1 MFGLNCMIRCIRRR
15 VYHLCEQTDIL
26 LSFVFD
32 LRVCD
37 FEGNGLG
44 FWYMRILLLVFLKC
58 VV

>member
-1 MFGLNCMIRCIRRR
+1 M
-15 VYHLCEQTDIL
+15 CERTDIL

-37 FEGNGLG
+37 VEGNGLG
-44 FWYMRILLLVFLKC
+44 FWYMGILLLVFLKC